1 MINRLATIRLTLK
14 SVEDIVKVR
23 RTAREMA
30 LKMGFG
36 LADQTRLATAVS
48 ELARNA
54 IQYGGGGSS
63 EIYDRS
69 TKDIRI
75 LSVVI
80 CDHGPGIA
88 DIDTAM
94 RDGFS
99 TGSGLG
105 AGLPGCKRL
114 MDEFFIDSVPGQ
126 GTKVRVEVH
135 ANIS

>member
-1 MINRLATIRLTLK
+1 MTNRLATIRLTLK
-14 SVEDIVKVR
+14 SVEDIVKIR

-30 LKMGFG
+30 MKMGFG

-54 IQYGGGGSS
+54 IQYGGGGES
-63 EIYDRS
+63 EISDRS
-69 TKDIRI
+69 TSDIRI

-80 CDHGPGIA
+80 DDQGPGIA
-88 DIDTAM
+88 DLDSAM

-114 MDEFFIDSVPGQ
+114 MDEFVIDTVSGQ

-135 ANIS
+135 AHII